1 MMFEINI
8 SQRVPP
14 QCELSHTFFFL
25 NSYLV
30 WTGVES
36 SEDEEGEASV
46 WEGEACLVW
55 MEKLF

>member
-1 MMFEINI
+1 MFFI
-8 SQRVPP
+8 
-14 QCELSHTFFFL
+14 H

-36 SEDEEGEASV
+36 SEDEEGEACV